1 MELNFKRGTNL
12 MLLPVRQSP
21 LQVLPLNCTVY
32 HEEVS
37 CYVKGKMGKKPK
49 LGGQGR
55 GRTRTLG
62 VGADIARLASGVRT
76 ELRNVLLS
84 LRMWMKTPAHLA
96 RACAEPSKHLLVQ
109 DQESGQSPG

>member
-1 MELNFKRGTNL
+1 MYFYVTENNASIYLYGMELNFKRGTNL

-21 LQVLPLNCTVY
+21 LRVLPLNCTVY

-55 GRTRTLG
+55 G
-62 VGADIARLASGVRT
+62 ADIARLNLTPIRGERSPSPNRT
-76 ELRNVLLS
+76 AQ
-84 LRMWMKTPAHLA
+84 AH
-96 RACAEPSKHLLVQ
+96 
-109 DQESGQSPG
+109 